1 MLPIFLSWL
10 IQTSLMPLFV
20 GALTGGLAHLAWGG
34 GCAVSWGR
42 RASWAAIGALLL
54 HLVLV
59 GAGLLREGSIWDYVA
74 VMLAACLISAVACRG
89 GRRGGR
95 VTKRS

>member
-1 MLPIFLSWL
+1 MLPLFLSWL

-20 GALTGGLAHLAWGG
+20 GALTGGFAHLAWGD
-34 GCAVSWGR
+34 GCVVSWGR

-59 GAGLLREGSIWDYVA
+59 GSGLLREGSIWDYVA
-74 VMLAACLISAVACRG
+74 VMLAASLISAVACRG
-89 GRRGGR
+89 GRI
-95 VTKRS
+95 TKRS

>member
-1 MLPIFLSWL
+1 MLPLFLSWL

-20 GALTGGLAHLAWGG
+20 GALTGGLAHRAWGS
-34 GCAVSWGR
+34 GCAASWGR

-59 GAGLLREGSIWDYVA
+59 GGGLLREGSIWDYAA
-74 VMLAACLISAVACRG
+74 VLLAASLISAVACRG
-89 GRRGGR
+89 GR

>member
-20 GALTGGLAHLAWGG
+20 GALTGGLAHLAWGS
-34 GCAVSWGR
+34 GCAASWGR
-42 RASWAAIGALLL
+42 RAGWAAMGALLL

-59 GAGLLREGSIWDYVA
+59 GSGLLREGSIWDYVA
-74 VMLAACLISAVACRG
+74 VMLAASLISAAACRG
-89 GRRGGR
+89 GR
-95 VTKRS
+95 VTQRS

>member
-20 GALTGGLAHLAWGG
+20 GTLTGGLAHLAWGG

-42 RASWAAIGALLL
+42 RATWAAIGALLL

-59 GAGLLREGSIWDYVA
+59 GGGLLREGSIWDYVA
-74 VMLAACLISAVACRG
+74 VMLAATLISAVACRG
-89 GRRGGR
+89 GS